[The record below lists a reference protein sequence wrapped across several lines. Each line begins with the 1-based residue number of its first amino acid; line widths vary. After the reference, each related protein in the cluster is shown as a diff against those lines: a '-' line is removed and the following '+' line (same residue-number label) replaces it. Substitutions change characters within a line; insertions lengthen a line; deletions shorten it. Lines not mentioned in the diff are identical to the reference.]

1 MINIKETSRD
11 FTEVE
16 QYLMTIAPSI
26 KGLKDLEDGTS
37 IKVDGVMIFE
47 DVKDS
52 TGEVVE
58 IVSII
63 TPEKE
68 VYCGQS
74 TTFKRS
80 LKVIQKIMNGKPFSI
95 IKISGKTKAGR
106 DYINCTLDINS
117 L

>member
-1 MINIKETSRD
+1 MIKIKETSRD

-26 KGLKDLEDGTS
+26 KGLKDLDDSTS

-47 DVKDS
+47 DVKET
-52 TGEVVE
+52 TGEAVE
-58 IVSII
+58 IVSLI

-68 VYCGQS
+68 VYSGQS
-74 TTFKRS
+74 KTFKRS
-80 LKVIQKIMNGKPFSI
+80 LKDIQNIMNGKPFSI